1 MNDVLNGLKEVVV
14 EKPVDVIIRQIKE
27 LLISGQLKPGD
38 KLPPERKLSE
48 KFGVGRTHVRE
59 AIQKLEF
66 YGILKTKPQSGTYV
80 AGIGISALEGLIS
93 DILKID
99 AYSFMSL
106 VETRVLLETSA
117 VALAA
122 ERRTKDDIEKLE
134 LSLNN
139 YLAKAR
145 QGIKAVDEDLMFH
158 LTIAEVSK
166 NQVLK
171 SLLLIIIPDIITN
184 YSVFKVC
191 DTITDKALNEH
202 TLLFQQIKDGNAE
215 GAQATMKEHLQ
226 GVMDFAK
233 MIVQ

>member
-1 MNDVLNGLKEVVV
+1 MKDVLDGLKEVVV

-48 KFGVGRTHVRE
+48 KFAVGRTHVRE

-122 ERRTKDDIEKLE
+122 ERRTEEDIEKLE

-139 YLAKAR
+139 YLAKAK

-184 YSVFKVC
+184 YAVFKVC
-191 DTITDKALNEH
+191 DTITDKALSEH
-202 TLLFQQIKDGNAE
+202 ALLFQQIKEGDSA
-215 GAQATMKEHLQ
+215 GAQVTMKEHLQ
-226 GVMDFAK
+226 GIMDFAK
-233 MIVQ
+233 MIIQ

>member
-1 MNDVLNGLKEVVV
+1 
-14 EKPVDVIIRQIKE
+14 
-27 LLISGQLKPGD
+27 
-38 KLPPERKLSE
+38 
-48 KFGVGRTHVRE
+48 
-59 AIQKLEF
+59 
-66 YGILKTKPQSGTYV
+66 
-80 AGIGISALEGLIS
+80 
-93 DILKID
+93 
-99 AYSFMSL
+99 
-106 VETRVLLETSA
+106 
-117 VALAA
+117 
-122 ERRTKDDIEKLE
+122 
-134 LSLNN
+134 
-139 YLAKAR
+139 
-145 QGIKAVDEDLMFH
+145 MFH

-202 TLLFQQIKDGNAE
+202 TLLFQQIKQGDAA

>member
-1 MNDVLNGLKEVVV
+1 MKDVLDGLKEVVV
-14 EKPVDVIIRQIKE
+14 EKPVDVIIKQIKE

-93 DILKID
+93 DILRID

-122 ERRTKDDIEKLE
+122 ERRTEEDIEKLE

-139 YLAKAR
+139 YLAKAK

-171 SLLLIIIPDIITN
+171 SLLLIIIPDIISN

-202 TLLFQQIKDGNAE
+202 SLLFQQIKEGDVE